1 MINKKSPV
9 VLIIGPPRVGKS
21 AVSKKLAEDLNMV
34 YLEPTKFFEEIF
46 KKVADFEEKMLT
58 WDEEHPKEEEPNPE
72 ENPEEGEQDETKKK
86 QKKVKKEETNYL
98 ASWEPEP
105 TKNVKPEVDSVLNE
119 VELAVYN
126 DLINGQGV
134 SEQNMQRMYMYILH
148 SDLAISRGV
157 VIDMNSNIT
166 PESDDPESDSR
177 SFVEK
182 ILTDFYGPVEVDYV
196 VELSLIHI

>member
-1 MINKKSPV
+1 M
-9 VLIIGPPRVGKS
+9 
-21 AVSKKLAEDLNMV
+21 
-34 YLEPTKFFEEIF
+34 
-46 KKVADFEEKMLT
+46 
-58 WDEEHPKEEEPNPE
+58 
-72 ENPEEGEQDETKKK
+72 KK
-86 QKKVKKEETNYL
+86 QKKVKKEEANYL

-157 VIDMNSNIT
+157 VIDMNSNIA
-166 PESDDPESDSR
+166 PESDDPDYDKR
-177 SFVEK
+177 CFCEK
-182 ILTDFYGPVEVDYV
+182 ILTGFYGPVDVDYV
-196 VELSLIHI
+196 VELNLDKDELNQRNNAMKFNLKTLQNISPRDIELIKKPKVPKKEIL